1 MLLPP
6 FYKANKWQVNY
17 VCTKSTRL
25 PLTSKTRIWPKNRNI
40 ALIASSGA
48 WGKSLGFPPALL
60 QLRAE
65 QRETWAKSQV
75 GESLWAA
82 SCRRPFPFPHPS
94 VHGGVAAL
102 WIRGG
107 SSVLY
112 TAGTLLSHS
121 TTLCFWSNSAR
132 HLKTWGRLEHVNN
145 AAEKHRDCCRAFS
158 ALLNRAWQGI
168 RRRAVKCH
176 CPFC

>member
-1 MLLPP
+1 MFAQKVRACPWSLRWGSD
-6 FYKANKWQVNY
+6 KKKW
-17 VCTKSTRL
+17 
-25 PLTSKTRIWPKNRNI
+25 NRNI
-40 ALIASSGA
+40 ALIASSWA
-48 WGKSLGFPPALL
+48 WDELLGFPPALL
-60 QLRAE
+60 RLRTE
-65 QRETWAKSQV
+65 QRETWVKSQV

-112 TAGTLLSHS
+112 TVRTLLYHS

-132 HLKTWGRLEHVNN
+132 RLKTWGMLEHENN
-145 AAEKHRDCCRAFS
+145 ATEKHRDCCCAFS
-158 ALLNRAWQGI
+158 ALLNRAWQ
-168 RRRAVKCH
+168 RTTRRAVKCH